1 MGKKILICD
10 DDRDIVEVTSLIL
23 KDDGYEVKAVY
34 SSDNI
39 LEEVKEYAPDLIL
52 MDLRVPKKGGEEAT
66 RELKLDDKTKTIPV
80 LVFSANHE
88 AVKISKE
95 IGADGFVSKPYD
107 IDIFLEI
114 IKHSIK

>member
-23 KDDGYEVKAVY
+23 RDDGYEVKAVY
-34 SSDNI
+34 TSDNI
-39 LEEVKEYAPDLIL
+39 LEEVKEYTPDLVL
-52 MDLRVPKKGGEEAT
+52 MDLRVPRKGGEEAT
-66 RELKLDDKTKTIPV
+66 KEIKQDKKTREIPI

>member
-1 MGKKILICD
+1 MGNKILICD

-23 KDDGYEVKAVY
+23 KDDGYEIKAVF

-39 LEEVKEYAPDLIL
+39 VQEVKDFCPDLIL

-66 RELKLDDKTKTIPV
+66 KELKDDKQTKDIPV
-80 LVFSANHE
+80 LIFSANHE

>member
-23 KDDGYEVKAVY
+23 RDDGYEVKAVY

-39 LEEVKEYAPDLIL
+39 VEEVKDYEPNLIL

-66 RELKLDDKTKTIPV
+66 RELKGDKKTEKIPV
-80 LVFSANHE
+80 LIFSANHE